1 LRGCINI
8 LGREDIPVGAGDKL
22 LNIDCEYIYVIEGQG
37 PGARSELSDLF
48 DVRQKELG
56 TSKGT
61 IIII

>member
-1 LRGCINI
+1 M
-8 LGREDIPVGAGDKL
+8 GAGDKL